1 MLLFI
6 SFQSLTQNGAAGTG
20 KIAYEVAKSLAEKG
34 HPVKLVV
41 SSTGK
46 FKTNFPAIPVSFFSR
61 YYLFI
66 FNKFISPFLK
76 PYQKRYVE
84 ELIFDFFCSLH
95 IRPGQ
100 QVIFSTTPFISRTF
114 KKAKQLG
121 IPIVFFPG
129 TPEEN
134 YIEEIVKNEMTRW
147 RVKTSDVYTYKPRLR
162 IFNRGVSLVDVIIC
176 HSSIIKST
184 FTKQWS
190 EKKIISCSGL
200 LKPAK
205 ESAVRSNPTS
215 FKVVYVAHTVLLKGL
230 QHLLKAWQE
239 LKADGE
245 LVVLGGIDPAVQQII
260 DRDFSS
266 VKHVK
271 FVGAVSDVDHYIKDA
286 SVLVCPSLID
296 GGPVT
301 VLEAMRCG
309 VPSILT
315 DACGIQDMIQHESTG
330 WIVKAANSEALTSRL
345 QWCYRNPEEVSK
357 VGKNAQLELSQYDF
371 KAFIENIATET
382 LALQK
387 I

>member
-1 MLLFI
+1 MFLFI

-20 KIAYEVAKSLAEKG
+20 KIAYEVAKNLSTKKY
-34 HPVKLVV
+34 PVKLVV

-46 FKTNFPAIPVSFFSR
+46 FKTNFRTVPVSFLSR
-61 YYLFI
+61 YYLFVL
-66 FNKFISPFLK
+66 NKFISPFLK

-84 ELIFDFFCSLH
+84 ELIFDFFCCSH
-95 IRPGQ
+95 IQPDQ
-100 QVIFSTTPFISRTF
+100 KIIFSTTPFIPRTF
-114 KKAKQLG
+114 KKAKRLR
-121 IPIVFFPG
+121 IPVVFFPG

-134 YIEEIVKNEMTRW
+134 HIEAIVKNEMTRW
-147 RVKTSDVYTYKPRLR
+147 NVTNSDVYTYRPRLK
-162 IFNRGVSLVDVIIC
+162 IFNRGVSLVDIIIC

-184 FTKQWS
+184 FSKQWS

-205 ESAVRSNPTS
+205 ESTVQSNPTS
-215 FKVVYVAHTVLLKGL
+215 FKAVYVAHTVLLKGL
-230 QHLLKAWQE
+230 HYLLKAWQE
-239 LKADGE
+239 LKAEGE
-245 LVVLGGIDPAVQQII
+245 LVVLGGIDPAVQQIL

-271 FVGAVSDVDHYIKDA
+271 FVGPVSDVNHYLKDA

-309 VPSILT
+309 IPSILT

-330 WIVKAANSEALTSRL
+330 WIVPAANAEALISRL
-345 QWCYRNPEEVSK
+345 QWCRQNPEEVSR
-357 VGKNAQLELSQYDF
+357 VGKNAQSALSQYDF
-371 KAFIENIATET
+371 KAFIENISAET